1 MKLRGHLED
10 PVQDGRIIWNTD
22 PKGIWCGW
30 GLRMETSIGLFWIW
44 YWSIRFHKAWGISW
58 PAEQLL

>member
-22 PKGIWCGW
+22 PKGIGCGW
-30 GLRMETSIGLFWIW
+30 GWVHLAQDGN
-44 YWSIRFHKAWGISW
+44 
-58 PAEQLL
+58 Q